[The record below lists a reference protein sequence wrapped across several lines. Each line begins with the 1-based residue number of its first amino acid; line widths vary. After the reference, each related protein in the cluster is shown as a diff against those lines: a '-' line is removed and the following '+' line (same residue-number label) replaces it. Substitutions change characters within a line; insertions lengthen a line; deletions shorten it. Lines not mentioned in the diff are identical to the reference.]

1 MGRYNYGKAASI
13 MVDKNIE
20 LEKYTDEIALLTN
33 QEPDPT
39 SLLLL
44 KGHALID
51 VWLERY
57 VDYINDLKQVSSD
70 NPKLRVLASELQLL
84 FTTPHPQIDVTKGFM
99 GKLIE
104 LKKLRIF
111 AEDLDI
117 ALERLNKYRNIYT
130 HNFDSRIKRSQ
141 IESILQSLLRRDKI
155 KKLYNKKCGLLS
167 DDTELL
173 HFVFAHMLSR
183 ILMQYVMLKEIRK
196 ILQ

>member
-1 MGRYNYGKAASI
+1 